1 LFRTTDK
8 QTKDKQKMESI
19 TITYPLLY
27 RFKTHSNIC
36 KSVCKRYFNIR
47 NSKEIMIK
55 KNGGSKGIWLDRR
68 TFIIESRIDDNLEL
82 IPKHEYIKDDF
93 LTNL

>member
-1 LFRTTDK
+1 
-8 QTKDKQKMESI
+8 
-19 TITYPLLY
+19 
-27 RFKTHSNIC
+27 
-36 KSVCKRYFNIR
+36 
-47 NSKEIMIK
+47 MIK